1 MQTVIDCSELNRI
14 DIVDM
19 AYTAAEIVSR
29 FLWLM
34 FEHRFLNPVFQ
45 ENFEDLKT
53 VLICNAAYY
62 TEVSQ

>member
-1 MQTVIDCSELNRI
+1 MQAVIDCSELNRI

-19 AYTAAEIVSR
+19 AYTVAEVVSC
-29 FLWLM
+29 FLWLI

-45 ENFEDLKT
+45 ENFENLKT
-53 VLICNAAYY
+53 VLILNAAYY